1 LVSKRRPA
9 SSTPPESPPEPTP
22 SEMMQAEV
30 AKIKR
35 FLGLD
40 INRLAI
46 GSDIE
51 GEVNVN
57 AWGKIWPTD
66 YTTPGVNVI
75 EFVNV
80 STSLGPSQAGSGS
93 PAQVVGLTVTP
104 QAGSDTQLN
113 LTWTATTVPA
123 EFNHYNVYRGPNG
136 FTVGSAFEISEPTT
150 NSYQNTGLTAGTTYY
165 YRVSLTND
173 ALLEGSP
180 SSQVSG
186 TTTGTA
192 PIVPSLE
199 LHFDSNFTDTSP
211 NGHVLNSSSNDINGF
226 LSPGQFGS
234 GAKKF
239 AYPATPPPGDII
251 FYSDA
256 TTLRMDPTV
265 GFSISVWV
273 YPVSLFSGSRKTVV
287 EKRDDAN
294 NIWTIQVEP
303 TSLLVHFQVKEAGTD
318 YKRVTATGL
327 TVNAWNHI
335 AATFNSA
342 SNTVA
347 VYNAAVAGNSSSA
360 ATQWDSGTQT
370 FFSLGSSSN
379 DITTTRFLGY
389 IDELRYYKGTVL
401 TPTQITNLKNTNST

>member
-1 LVSKRRPA
+1 MPRSSKA
-9 SSTPPESPPEPTP
+9 PEPPPEPDIN
-22 SEMMQAEV
+22 ELIQNYV
-30 AKIKR
+30 ARIKR
-35 FLGLD
+35 LLGLD
-40 INRLAI
+40 VNRLAL
-46 GSDIE
+46 GSEVE
-51 GEVNVN
+51 GIVGSGPFG
-57 AWGKIWPTD
+57 AADFTIT
-66 YTTPGVNVI
+66 GVNVI

-80 STSLGPSQAGSGS
+80 STSLGPSQAGSGF

-104 QAGSDTQLN
+104 HAGSDTQLD
-113 LTWTATTVPA
+113 LAWTATTVPA
-123 EFNHYNVYRGPNG
+123 EFNHYNVYRGPTG
-136 FTVGSAFEISEPTT
+136 FTVGPAFEISEPTT

-173 ALLEGSP
+173 ALLEGTP

-199 LHFDSNFTDTSP
+199 LHFDGNFTDTSP
-211 NGHVLNSSSNDINGF
+211 NGHVLNTGSNDVNGF

-234 GAKKF
+234 SAKKIN
-239 AYPATPPPGDII
+239 YPATPPPGDVLY
-251 FYSDA
+251 YSDV

-265 GFSISVWV
+265 GFSISVWI
-273 YPVSLFSGSRKTVV
+273 YPVSFFSGSRKTVV
-287 EKRDDAN
+287 EKRDDASN
-294 NIWTIQVEP
+294 MWNLQIEP
-303 TSLLVHFQVKEAGTD
+303 SNLLVHFQVKEAGTD

-327 TVNAWNHI
+327 TVNTWNHI

-342 SNTVA
+342 SNTIA

-360 ATQWDSGTQT
+360 ATQYDTGTQT